1 MRFIFLINILFWFS
15 SCAETIQVVKEK
27 AESEEGKKM
36 IETIKEKAQD
46 KETQEKLKGFL
57 GNKKEKKNPILPT
70 QQP

>member
-1 MRFIFLINILFWFS
+1 MQFMSFLSIFICFS
-15 SCAETIQVVKEK
+15 SCADTIQLVKEK